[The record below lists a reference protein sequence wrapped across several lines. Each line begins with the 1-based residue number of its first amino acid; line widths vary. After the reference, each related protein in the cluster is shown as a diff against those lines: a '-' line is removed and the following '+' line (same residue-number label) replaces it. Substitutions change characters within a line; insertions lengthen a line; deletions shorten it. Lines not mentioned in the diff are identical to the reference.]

1 MKLYLTFEAFW
12 NDYSQKTLEERQ
24 GYFDA
29 LSHREQSR
37 LVSSFF
43 EDRWYEVIVQ
53 NVVDNRLDYIKD
65 YYGID
70 LIEMRLQA
78 LKLGKVF
85 LVNKNDW
92 ETIENLIL
100 EFDGYYDSNIVFG
113 DLVVSNWGK
122 NSKFCKIRA
131 IRRC

>member
-1 MKLYLTFEAFW
+1 MQLYLTFEAFW
-12 NDYSQKTLEERQ
+12 NDYRQKPLEERQ

-29 LSHREQSR
+29 LPEGEQSR
-37 LVSSFF
+37 LVNSFF
-43 EDRWYEVIVQ
+43 EDRWHEVVVQ
-53 NVVDNRLDYIKD
+53 NIIDNRLDYIKI

-85 LVNKNDW
+85 LVHRDEW
-92 ETIENLIL
+92 EEIENLVL

-113 DLVVSNWGK
+113 GLVVSDWGENK
-122 NSKFCKIRA
+122 QFCKIRA
-131 IRRC
+131 TRRH